1 MTNKGDSMADSDSN
15 PFEHA
20 IQRDDFDEVERLL
33 AAERIKP
40 KLDGKSAAAKKKQ
53 QSLVEML
60 AGSDDTAALARRFN
74 MDPDM
79 SEKVMVPVLNFL
91 DKYGVGESISG
102 SNSGQ
107 TAASILEFLTDITPV
122 VRNAMDFFG
131 GRQRELSQ
139 EDRDFLEQIKSAQS
153 GSGDMGLFIG
163 ETVGEEVAPEPVVQ
177 KPTATQKKQQPG
189 QIPADRDIFTQGVD
203 WGEVLNPT
211 AVTVEEEFTET
222 VNDTFLVAGLERLA
236 AEAGLDMGNVMLSDR
251 QAKTNNHGRSTKEI
265 DYSKGN
271 LNLDLGLEKINEAMK
286 MERKRVSHQS
296 KVTFK
301 ESENMPVPNNLID
314 GNPQDSPNY
323 TIPSFAGQLESVED
337 MISRTEIPEEEEP
350 WVAEDFNPDDYDI
363 GYAELPE
370 EEFEEVTDDD
380 TE

>member
-33 AAERIKP
+33 AAERAKP
-40 KLDGKSAAAKKKQ
+40 KIDAKTAAAKKK

-102 SNSGQ
+102 SNTGQ

-122 VRNAMDFFG
+122 VRNAMDYFG

-177 KPTATQKKQQPG
+177 KPTATQKKRQPG
-189 QIPADRDIFTQGVD
+189 QIPTDRDIFTEGVD
-203 WGEVLNPT
+203 WAEVLNPT
-211 AVTVEEEFTET
+211 EVTREEVFTET
-222 VNDTFLVAGLERLA
+222 VNDTFLVSGLEKLA
-236 AEAGLDMGNVMLSDR
+236 AEAGLDMDNVMLSDR
-251 QAKTNNHGRSTKEI
+251 QAKTNNHGRVSKEI
-265 DYSKGN
+265 DYSKGGV
-271 LNLDLGLEKINEAMK
+271 NLDLGLEKINEAMK
-286 MERKRVSHQS
+286 LERQKVSHQS

-301 ESENMPVPNNLID
+301 ESENMPVPQNLTD
-314 GNPQDSPNY
+314 GNPQDAPNY
-323 TIPSFAGQLESVED
+323 TIPTFAGQLESVEE
-337 MISRTEIPEEEEP
+337 MMARTEIPEEEEP
-350 WVAEDFNPDDYDI
+350 WVGEDFNPDDYDI

-370 EEFEEVTDDD
+370 EEFEEVTND
-380 TE
+380 EQE

>member
-1 MTNKGDSMADSDSN
+1 MADSDSN

-33 AAERIKP
+33 AAERAKP
-40 KLDGKSAAAKKKQ
+40 KTDAKTAAAKKKQ

-102 SNSGQ
+102 SNTGQ

-122 VRNAMDFFG
+122 VRNAMDYFG

-177 KPTATQKKQQPG
+177 KPTATQKKRQPG
-189 QIPADRDIFTQGVD
+189 QIPTDRDIFTEGVD

-211 AVTVEEEFTET
+211 EVTQEEEFTET
-222 VNDTFLVAGLERLA
+222 VNDTFLVSGLEKLA
-236 AEAGLDMGNVMLSDR
+236 AEAGLDMGDVMLSDR
-251 QAKTNNHGRSTKEI
+251 QAKTNNHGRVSKEI
-265 DYSKGN
+265 DYSKGGV
-271 LNLDLGLEKINEAMK
+271 NLDLGLEKINEAMK
-286 MERKRVSHQS
+286 LERQKVSHQS

-301 ESENMPVPNNLID
+301 ESENMPVPQNLTD

-323 TIPSFAGQLESVED
+323 TIPTFAGQLESVEE
-337 MISRTEIPEEEEP
+337 MMARTEIPEEEEP

-363 GYAELPE
+363 GYTELPE

-380 TE
+380 QE

>member
-1 MTNKGDSMADSDSN
+1 MADSDSN

-33 AAERIKP
+33 AAERAKP
-40 KLDGKSAAAKKKQ
+40 KTDAKTAAAKKKQ

-91 DKYGVGESISG
+91 DKYGVGESISS
-102 SNSGQ
+102 SNTGQ

-122 VRNAMDFFG
+122 VRNAMDYFG

-163 ETVGEEVAPEPVVQ
+163 ETVGEEVTPEPVVK
-177 KPTATQKKQQPG
+177 KPTATQKKRQPG
-189 QIPADRDIFTQGVD
+189 QIPTDRDIFTEGVD

-211 AVTVEEEFTET
+211 EVTQEEEFTET
-222 VNDTFLVAGLERLA
+222 VNDTFLVSGLEKLA
-236 AEAGLDMGNVMLSDR
+236 AEAGLDMGDVMLSDR
-251 QAKTNNHGRSTKEI
+251 QAKTNNHGRVSKEI
-265 DYSKGN
+265 DYSKDGV
-271 LNLDLGLEKINEAMK
+271 NLDLGLEKINEAMK
-286 MERKRVSHQS
+286 LERQKVSHQS

-301 ESENMPVPNNLID
+301 ESENMPVPQNLTE

-323 TIPSFAGQLESVED
+323 TIPTFAGQLESVEE
-337 MISRTEIPEEEEP
+337 MMARTEIPEEEEP
-350 WVAEDFNPDDYDI
+350 WVAEDFNPDDYDV

-370 EEFEEVTDDD
+370 EEFEEVTDD
-380 TE
+380 EQE

>member
-1 MTNKGDSMADSDSN
+1 MADSDSN
-15 PFEHA
+15 PFENA

-33 AAERIKP
+33 AAERTKP
-40 KLDGKSAAAKKKQ
+40 KLDSRSAAAKKKQ

-177 KPTATQKKQQPG
+177 QPTATQKKRQPG

-211 AVTVEEEFTET
+211 EVTVEEEFTET
-222 VNDTFLVAGLERLA
+222 VNDTFLVAGLEKLA

-251 QAKTNNHGRSTKEI
+251 QAKTNNFGRATKEI
-265 DYSKGN
+265 DYSKGG

-301 ESENMPVPNNLID
+301 EAETMPVPNNLTE
-314 GNPQDSPNY
+314 GNPRDSPNY

-337 MISRTEIPEEEEP
+337 MIARTEVPEEEEP

-363 GYAELPE
+363 GYTELPE
-370 EEFEEVTDDD
+370 EEFEEVTNDDS
-380 TE
+380 E